1 MYSVVIVNFNESNE
15 EDGVADPFH
24 RLLVRMSCARTS
36 KLSAI
41 IGDELI
47 RCPVDPRKMSAP
59 SLANSKDIL
68 ENVLTRNKK
77 KKKKLSRPRWDFLVL
92 SAYIEHQRLKSRTH
106 RRGI

>member
-1 MYSVVIVNFNESNE
+1 MIVNFNESNE

-77 KKKKLSRPRWDFLVL
+77 KEKKVVATKMGFPGPQCLYRAP
-92 SAYIEHQRLKSRTH
+92 KSRTH